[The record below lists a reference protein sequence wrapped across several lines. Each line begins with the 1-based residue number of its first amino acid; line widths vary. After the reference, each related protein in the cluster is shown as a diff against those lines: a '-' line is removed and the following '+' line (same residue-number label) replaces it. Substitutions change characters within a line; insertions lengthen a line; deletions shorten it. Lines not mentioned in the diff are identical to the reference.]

1 MVYLIK
7 PNVSAMVSAESK
19 GTVLSIKHLA
29 KTFYFVLSFS
39 CKAKSKDLADL
50 VKSTNLWVKHK
61 TRINYSHCYQLAYNL
76 VSYSSNFF
84 HMSINSFIPSFLR
97 SVLTIKSFPILVS
110 VLKNIWVATPGSP
123 PV

>member
-1 MVYLIK
+1 
-7 PNVSAMVSAESK
+7 MVSTGIKIIEFP
-19 GTVLSIKHLA
+19 IKHLV
-29 KTFYFVLSFS
+29 KTFILFYLFLY
-39 CKAKSKDLADL
+39 KAKSKRFGGLL
-50 VKSTNLWVKHK
+50 NIPKLWVKHK
-61 TRINYSHCYQLAYNL
+61 TRINYSHCYHLAYNL

>member
-1 MVYLIK
+1 MF
-7 PNVSAMVSAESK
+7 SAGSK

-29 KTFYFVLSFS
+29 KSFYFCFIFSFIKPNLFHISLSGNL
-39 CKAKSKDLADL
+39 KDLADL

-84 HMSINSFIPSFLR
+84 QMSINSFIPSFLR

-110 VLKNIWVATPGSP
+110 VLKNIWVTTPGSP

>member
-1 MVYLIK
+1 
-7 PNVSAMVSAESK
+7 MVSAGSK

-29 KTFYFVLSFS
+29 KSFYFSFIKPNLFHISLSGNP
-39 CKAKSKDLADL
+39 KDLVDL
-50 VKSTNLWVKHK
+50 VKSTKLWIKHK

-76 VSYSSNFF
+76 VSYSSSFF
-84 HMSINSFIPSFLR
+84 QMSINSFIPSFLR

-110 VLKNIWVATPGSP
+110 GLKNIWVATPGSP